1 MATLKDFYTKNHKSF
16 KMSKPIK
23 ELQECF
29 GHNINYNFCY
39 LPFMFISP
47 YFTGSLPFCS
57 VISFGPFL
65 YTTKHEG

>member
-1 MATLKDFYTKNHKSF
+1 MAILKDFYTKNHKSF

-39 LPFMFISP
+39 LPFMFYQSIFHR
-47 YFTGSLPFCS
+47 YLTCLFRYILWPFS
-57 VISFGPFL
+57 I
-65 YTTKHEG
+65 YHEA